1 MDRVLSGE
9 ESKDEE
15 EKLDPIAQGE
25 IEDQRRKFAEML
37 RPDRGIWNF
46 FDDNEETKLAH
57 VLRANADPNA
67 SYIDGR
73 VADLLVVIEGM
84 GTHLRMHNNES
95 WDHLNSMVL
104 AIFKKSEDA
113 IVIKEQAYE
122 KSQNEEEKKR

>member
-1 MDRVLSGE
+1 MERVLSGE
-9 ESKDEE
+9 ETKEEE

-37 RPDRGIWNF
+37 RPDRHIWNF
-46 FDDNEETKLAH
+46 FDDSEETKLAH

-104 AIFKKSEDA
+104 AIFKKSED
-113 IVIKEQAYE
+113 
-122 KSQNEEEKKR
+122 

>member
-1 MDRVLSGE
+1 MERVLSGE
-9 ESKDEE
+9 ETKEEE
-15 EKLDPIAQGE
+15 EKLDPIEQGE

-37 RPDRGIWNF
+37 RPDRHIWNF
-46 FDDNEETKLAH
+46 FDEGPH

-104 AIFKKSEDA
+104 AIFKK
-113 IVIKEQAYE
+113 
-122 KSQNEEEKKR
+122 